1 MKLQVADLNSFYGPA
16 HILFDIALEVGEGEV
31 VALLGRNGAGKS
43 TTFRSIVGLVEN
55 RSGRIVFEGKD
66 VSREPTHAI
75 VRGGLGYVPEERR
88 IFTDLTV
95 EENLEVG
102 RQPKRPNAPQWT
114 REKLFTLFPNL
125 GEMRNRPGGRM
136 SGGEQQM
143 LTIARTL
150 MGNPSLVL
158 LDEPSEGLS
167 PKIVEQMV
175 EAILA
180 MKREGVSIVVSEQNL
195 HFARLDFGP
204 RLHHRAWQDL
214 LRRHDGGTRCAAGY
228 PGRASVAVSGWQGKG
243 RERRWQGVFRR
254 NERSSLH
261 GRPTSSTSRSASSCA
276 RSGSATPPSSPAK
289 SASI

>member
-1 MKLQVADLNSFYGPA
+1 MKLRVADLNSFYGPA
-16 HILFDIALEVGEGEV
+16 HILFDIALEVDEGEV

-43 TTFRSIVGLVEN
+43 TTFRSIVGLVAQ
-55 RSGRIVFEGKD
+55 RSGQIMFEDRD

-102 RQPKRPNAPQWT
+102 RQPKRANAPHWT

-125 GEMRNRPGGRM
+125 GEMRSRPGGRM

-180 MKREGVSIVVSEQNL
+180 MKKEGVSIVVSEQNL
-195 HFARLDFGP
+195 HFARLISDRAYIIERGSICFGGSMAELDARP
-204 RLHHRAWQDL
+204 DIRDAHL
-214 LRRHDGGTRCAAGY
+214 
-228 PGRASVAVSGWQGKG
+228 
-243 RERRWQGVFRR
+243 
-254 NERSSLH
+254 SL
-261 GRPTSSTSRSASSCA
+261 
-276 RSGSATPPSSPAK
+276 
-289 SASI
+289 